1 MLSEILMRL
10 CSGRAH
16 ILALCLALLL
26 TSAAPHWAAAQ
37 DSAAAPTAKPVQSM
51 GFPSTWKPYV
61 GASLLLSN
69 TSTGT
74 EIGGQGLIGIHKELM
89 NPMAGG
95 PALRG
100 EAYLGGTS
108 AGVNGG
114 GRLLLAIP
122 VIWVAGGVD
131 YSISLDQ
138 ADFILSVLF
147 PTTRGGFFHTGAEV
161 RLDWLPARN
170 QSFEIG
176 MRIPIFQRFIGK
188 SRQYTLEAQVP
199 KPDPAL
205 AHQRVAPAQLDSLMA
220 AVYRPGL
227 EILRF
232 SSYFFDDQGGS
243 YQESLE
249 RARTRALAVKAILDA
264 PGPEREGRTTY
275 ASIEAAYHL
284 ALDAAFGA
292 ALSGGTPD
300 TAVGRPVAR
309 QAEAIAFDRII
320 LPYDRVFGQY
330 KSHNSLLGLG
340 KAAHDEFQEWLQG
353 PHGLDQTQRTN
364 ALGVF
369 DRWLGVLDQLRAQF
383 RLDSSND
390 TRLVWL
396 PMQLAIRPD
405 QHDQQAEIDDIIE
418 RLVEQGFTDDNA
430 AIYMTGQQ
438 FPFEL
443 SRMLRRTEHY
453 HVLWIHDYRGVT
465 PQGRPDRVAFS
476 MTRHGYLANLRRK
489 VEEYEKTGFFPTYMI
504 FLDQNYYESN
514 KGKTFLGFLND
525 PLGAPFKLPGKD
537 SLSVAM
543 QATMRASQDSLRVAV
558 ANSRRLQTEAARH
571 PDPQAWL
578 RQTIR
583 VHVSITNPSDLSFRS
598 SHLLGLPFAPDNL
611 IRDHRKLAFRDIT
624 ETDPASGEAIFTG
637 VGIGENYATP
647 TWEDRAIL
655 VSGSSLLELKTEA
668 RLLLL
673 QQGFKESEIPAP
685 LQPRPKPADYDSL
698 VAALEARGA
707 IARGMNLHNKTG
719 WAQKDASIVH
729 MALYNLMP
737 PGSVLY
743 IPDSIWTNFLWAAQL
758 VSAAAR
764 GCHVYAVAPAV
775 GHAPSDAP
783 FTMSRMQETYVRLA
797 IIHQVLEPEIE
808 AVGGALRV
816 GVYTRTSDVGDLG
829 ATTDEIVANYD
840 RYPFLKEEFPFDASF
855 YDTLRVLADSLSRFD
870 TRRTQVLQDEVQR
883 ETTIHRKTQFFGTR
897 EALDRIARNPAMVS
911 FLEAWLAQL
920 SVPFTD
926 SVTSRPIQDRPE
938 LKAFRDVAA
947 VANALPPDV
956 RARDVTYLTVG
967 SMNKDYRSAVLDGE
981 TVYVL
986 SGDWSLIGWTDFF
999 AEWGYVTWVTGPEE
1013 LEQYLPP
1020 YSKTQRW
1027 VGRRLRRIL

>member
-1 MLSEILMRL
+1 V
-10 CSGRAH
+10 
-16 ILALCLALLL
+16 ALFLALLL
-26 TSAAPHWAAAQ
+26 PCAAPHRATAQ
-37 DSAAAPTAKPVQSM
+37 DSAATPGAMPVQSM

-74 EIGGQGLIGIHKELM
+74 DVGGQGLIGIHRELM

-100 EAYLGGTS
+100 EGYAGGTS
-108 AGVNGG
+108 AGFNGG
-114 GRLLLAIP
+114 ARLLLAIP

-131 YSISLDQ
+131 YSFSYGE

-161 RLDWLPARN
+161 RLDWLPGRN

-176 MRIPIFQRFIGK
+176 MRIPIFQRYIGK
-188 SRQYTLEAQVP
+188 TRQYTLEAQVP
-199 KPDPAL
+199 KPVPAL
-205 AHQRVAPAQLDSLMA
+205 ARQSVKPAELDSLMA

-227 EILRF
+227 QLLQF
-232 SSYFFDDQGGS
+232 SSFFFDDKGGS
-243 YQESLE
+243 YAESLQ
-249 RARTRALAVKAILDA
+249 RTRTLAQQVKAILDTPV
-264 PGPEREGRTTY
+264 PGQSGATTY
-275 ASIEAAYHL
+275 AIVEAEYHR
-284 ALDAAFGA
+284 ALDAVFGA
-292 ALSGGTPD
+292 ALTGGRPD
-300 TAVGRPVAR
+300 TALGHPVAR
-309 QAEAIAFDRII
+309 QAEAIVFDRVI
-320 LPYDRVFGQY
+320 LAYNRVFGQY

-340 KAAHDEFQEWLQG
+340 GAAHDEFEAWLQAQD
-353 PHGLDQTQRTN
+353 GLAAAQRTA

-369 DRWLGVLDQLRAQF
+369 DRWLTVLDQLRAQF
-383 RLDSSND
+383 SLDSSND
-390 TRLVWL
+390 TRLIWL

-405 QHDQQAEIDDIIE
+405 QHDQQAEIDAIIE
-418 RLVEQGFTDDNA
+418 RLVEQDFTDDNA
-430 AIYMTGQQ
+430 AVYMTGQQ

-443 SRMLRRTEHY
+443 SRMLRRTERY
-453 HVLWIHDYRGVT
+453 HVFWIHDFRGVT

-476 MTRHGYLANLRRK
+476 MTRHGYMANLRRK
-489 VEEYEKTGFFPTYMI
+489 VEAYEKTGVFPTYLI
-504 FLDQNYYESN
+504 FLDQNYYEAN
-514 KGKTFLGFLND
+514 KGKTFLGLLND

-537 SLSVAM
+537 SLSAAM
-543 QATMRASQDSLRVAV
+543 QVALRASQDSLRVAV
-558 ANSRRLQTEAARH
+558 ANSPRLQAEAARH

-598 SHLLGLPFAPDNL
+598 NHLLGLPFAPDNL

-637 VGIGENYATP
+637 VGIGENYVTP

-685 LQPRPKPADYDSL
+685 LQPQPKPADYDSL

-707 IARGMNLHNKTG
+707 VARGLNLHNKTG
-719 WAQKDASIVH
+719 WARKDASIVH

-758 VSAAAR
+758 VTAAAR
-764 GCHVYAVAPAV
+764 GCHVFVVAPSV
-775 GHAPSDAP
+775 GHAPSAAP
-783 FTMSRMQETYVRLA
+783 FTMSRMQETFVRLTV
-797 IIHQVLEPEIE
+797 IYQELESYFE

-816 GVYTRTSDVGDLG
+816 GVYTRTSTVGDLG
-829 ATTDEIVANYD
+829 ASTEEVLANYD
-840 RYPFLKEEFPFDASF
+840 KYPFLKEEYPFGPQF
-855 YDTLRVLADSLSRFD
+855 YAELRVLADSLSKHDVRAN
-870 TRRTQVLQDEVQR
+870 QLLQDEVAR

-897 EALDRIARNPAMVS
+897 EALDRMARSPATTG
-911 FLEAWLAQL
+911 FLKDWITQL
-920 SVPFTD
+920 SVPYTD
-926 SVTSRPIQDRPE
+926 TVTYRPVQDRPE
-938 LKAFRDVAA
+938 LKTFREIGAA
-947 VANALPPDV
+947 SQALPPEV

-967 SMNKDYRSAVLDGE
+967 SLNKDYRSAVLDGE

-986 SGDWSLIGWTDFF
+986 SGDWSLIGWPDFF
-999 AEWGYVTWVTGPEE
+999 AEWGFVTWVSSPEE

-1027 VGRRLRRIL
+1027 FGRRLRRIL